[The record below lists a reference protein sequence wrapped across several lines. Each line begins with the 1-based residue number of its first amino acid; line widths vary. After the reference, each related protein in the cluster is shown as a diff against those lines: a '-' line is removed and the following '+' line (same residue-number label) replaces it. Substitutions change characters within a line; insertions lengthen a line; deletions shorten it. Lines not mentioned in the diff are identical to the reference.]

1 MTQAGCVGDE
11 RVHDGQ
17 GCDLHHIRRAK
28 GLPNE
33 KRILEQHRAYGAL
46 WRQGILS
53 HLDNCLAMVHETE
66 PGTSNLRDK
75 LLHKDKEQF
84 ESALSEI
91 EVIGRRARG

>member
-1 MTQAGCVGDE
+1 
-11 RVHDGQ
+11 
-17 GCDLHHIRRAK
+17 
-28 GLPNE
+28 
-33 KRILEQHRAYGAL
+33 
-46 WRQGILS
+46 
-53 HLDNCLAMVHETE
+53 MVHETE